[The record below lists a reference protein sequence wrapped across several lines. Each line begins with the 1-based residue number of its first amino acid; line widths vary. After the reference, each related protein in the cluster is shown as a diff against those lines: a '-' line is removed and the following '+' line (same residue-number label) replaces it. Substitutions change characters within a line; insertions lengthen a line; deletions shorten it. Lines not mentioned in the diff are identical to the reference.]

1 MIILR
6 NYFANLFT
14 IVQMIMLLE
23 QTIKA
28 LKVLKS
34 FVVLNY
40 YWLFEVL
47 LTIWYCCVNNN
58 VFKTTFYL
66 KICPKSIKK
75 HIYNFIRKSR
85 LKMKMLISSE
95 DMSRVSRKEQVTVTR
110 LSVVFKVCI
119 VFYTMKLISVR
130 NKLNKQ
136 IAIYVYLSS
145 DTVFNI
151 NL

>member
-1 MIILR
+1 
-6 NYFANLFT
+6 
-14 IVQMIMLLE
+14 MLLE

-58 VFKTTFYL
+58 VFKTTFCL
-66 KICPKSIKK
+66 KIYPKSIKK

-85 LKMKMLISSE
+85 LKMTVVISSGE
-95 DMSRVSRKEQVTVTR
+95 ISRVLRKEQVNVTR
-110 LSVVFKVCI
+110 LSVIFKVCI

-130 NKLNKQ
+130 NKLSKQ
-136 IAIYVYLSS
+136 IAIYVYLFSS
-145 DTVFNI
+145 HTVFNI